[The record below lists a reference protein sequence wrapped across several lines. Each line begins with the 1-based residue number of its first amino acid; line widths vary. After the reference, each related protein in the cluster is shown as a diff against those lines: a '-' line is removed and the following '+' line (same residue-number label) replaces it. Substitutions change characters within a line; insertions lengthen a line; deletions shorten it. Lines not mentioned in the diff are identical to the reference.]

1 MIDQIALRPTV
12 FSLIGTEDLPE
23 RPSLKGCQCK
33 CGYVFFPRQY
43 FGCESCGRLGDEI
56 EDIEMSGRG
65 KIREFATVHR
75 SHRKDLIAPFIV
87 ATIVLDAG
95 VVIRALLN
103 VTDAKLL
110 SIGQTVYSTLSTVGQ
125 GEDGRE
131 IVDLR
136 FTINQSN

>member
-1 MIDQIALRPTV
+1 MNDQIALRPTV
-12 FSLIGTEDLPE
+12 FSLKGTEELPE

-43 FGCESCGRLGDEI
+43 FGCESCGRLADEI

-75 SHRKDLIAPFIV
+75 SHRKDLKAPFIV

-95 VVIRALLN
+95 VAIRALLDVN
-103 VTDAKLL
+103 DEKLL
-110 SIGQTVYSTLSTVGQ
+110 SIGQTVYSTLSTVEKD
-125 GEDGRE
+125 EDGRE

-136 FTINQSN
+136 FTINQ

>member
-1 MIDQIALRPTV
+1 MIDQIALRPSV
-12 FSLIGTEDLPE
+12 FSIRGTEELPD

-43 FGCESCGRLGDEI
+43 FGCESCGRFGDDI
-56 EDIEMSGRG
+56 ENIEMSGRG

-75 SHRKDLIAPFIV
+75 SQRKDLPAPYIV

-95 VVIRALLN
+95 VVIRGLLD
-103 VTDAKLL
+103 VTDEKQL
-110 SIGQTVYSTLSTVGQ
+110 SIGQTVYSTLSSVGRD
-125 GEDGRE
+125 EDGRE

-136 FTINQSN
+136 FSINQSN